1 MKRALLVT
9 DIQNDFLPGGALAV
23 PDGDAIIPYVLKL
36 MRDRSRYDLLVVI
49 QDWHPRNHGSF
60 ASNHPG
66 AEPFALGELAGLPQ
80 VFWPDHCVLG
90 TKGAHLHPQIS
101 DCLAEMVKGG
111 APAIIIQKGQDPQV
125 DSYSAFFDNA
135 RRHDTGLDR
144 ALKEYAIEAVDIVGL
159 AFDYCVRSTA
169 LDAVSLDYRTRVL
182 LNGTRS
188 IDTSAQ
194 QTVISELTAAG
205 VICLEE

>member
-23 PDGDAIIPYVLKL
+23 PGGDAIIPYVLTL

-60 ASNHPG
+60 AANHPG

-80 VFWPDHCVLG
+80 VFWPDHCVQG

-111 APAIIIQKGQDPQV
+111 ASAIIIQKGQDPQV

-144 ALKEYAIEAVDIVGL
+144 ALEEYAIEAVDIVGL
-159 AFDYCVRSTA
+159 AFDYCVRATA
-169 LDAVSLDYRTRVL
+169 LDAVSLGYQTRVL
-182 LNGTRS
+182 LDGTRS
-188 IDTSAQ
+188 IDVSAEQ
-194 QTVISELTAAG
+194 AVIAELTAAG